1 MAHRL
6 LILISALSLFAGEQL
21 NQRDAK
27 RLVENTP
34 DFINAA
40 KADRCPQAELLWSGC
55 KDFGFQVRSRCTK
68 SPSGLIGNFV
78 VDRET
83 AEVWIGVDRNQLV
96 ESNHLRRLQDG
107 IRKQR
112 K

>member
-40 KADRCPQAELLWSGC
+40 KAD
-55 KDFGFQVRSRCTK
+55 
-68 SPSGLIGNFV
+68 
-78 VDRET
+78 
-83 AEVWIGVDRNQLV
+83 
-96 ESNHLRRLQDG
+96 HLRRLQDG